1 MAIRKQDENGNYRL
15 YDVKSQQFIDEEP
28 LASSMGQIEH
38 QTSLS
43 VTGKIIDQ
51 DENIPV
57 EIDSE
62 TGMAVIGED
71 EAKIKAFIKEA
82 ISIDNFIETFN
93 DNSHETLLKL
103 LALQDNKHPLK
114 KGGVGIAYRTDA
126 LIMHCKM
133 ELSAEE
139 NVVFDAILGTM
150 SSFPENK
157 SYRIAPT
164 DFVKFSKYDNVQTLY
179 RTFRSGTKKLKDR
192 NLVFDEL
199 GPDGKDDIEV
209 PWFNVLRYHNA
220 TKDENAFIEFAPSD
234 FFKDLALCSQIVHG
248 AYGALEVTTQLR
260 GKYTIALYWFLE
272 NKKNYKTYPSAVPGI
287 FEMSMEELKHQF
299 SIPQSYGKTDM
310 ERRVLEPAKVSINNV
325 GECDFTFDYES
336 LKANGSVA
344 GYRFIIKNK
353 NYIDVKPEDVKV
365 IDVDPFEEQI
375 KMLIGMT
382 GLTFDDNEISS
393 IYKCAKRNNR
403 DAAFMMQ
410 VISAFKSRLDNSE
423 LESIDDNVAYLCAM
437 VENGTSA
444 KINAN
449 KTEKKT
455 NQFNNFSQREMNFD
469 ELEQKMLNKTN

>member
-1 MAIRKQDENGNYRL
+1 MAIRKLDENGNYRL
-15 YDVKSQQFIDEEP
+15 FDTKTQSFIDEEP
-28 LASSMGQIEH
+28 LASSIGQING

-43 VTGKIIDQ
+43 ASGTI
-51 DENIPV
+51 V
-57 EIDSE
+57 EIDDIKPAEVDE
-62 TGMAVIGED
+62 TGLSIPGED
-71 EAKIKAFIKEA
+71 EAQIKAFIKEA

-93 DNSHETLLKL
+93 ENSHLTLLKL

-114 KGGVGIAYRTDA
+114 KGGVNIAYRTDA

-133 ELSAEE
+133 EFSAEE

-150 SSFPENK
+150 STFPENR

-192 NLVFDEL
+192 HLVFDEL

-220 TKDENAFIEFAPSD
+220 TKDENAFIEFVPSD

-272 NKKNYKTYPSAVPGI
+272 NKKDFKTYKGAKPGI

-325 GECDFTFDYES
+325 QECDFTFDYLP

-344 GYRFIIKNK
+344 GYRFLITKK
-353 NYIDVKPEDVKV
+353 NYIDAKPEEVKI
-365 IDVDPFEEQI
+365 IDVDPFEDQI
-375 KMLIGMT
+375 KMLLDMT
-382 GLTFDDNEISS
+382 GVAFDSTEISN

-410 VISAFKSRLDNSE
+410 IISAFKTRLDNQE
-423 LESIDDNVAYLCAM
+423 LNDVEDRLAYLCAM
-437 VENGTSA
+437 IENGTSG
-444 KINAN
+444 KV
-449 KTEKKT
+449 TVSPTKKSS
-455 NQFNNFSQREMNFD
+455 NSFNNFSQRDDDLSEI
-469 ELEQKMLNKTN
+469 EKIMLNR

>member
-1 MAIRKQDENGNYRL
+1 MAIRKLDENGNYRL
-15 YDVKSQQFIDEEP
+15 FDTKTQRFIDDEP
-28 LASSMGQIEH
+28 LASPIGQIDH
-38 QTSLS
+38 QTSFS
-43 VTGKIIDQ
+43 ASGTVVDID
-51 DENIPV
+51 EVKPAEV
-57 EIDSE
+57 SE
-62 TGMAVIGED
+62 TGLTVQGED
-71 EAKIKAFIKEA
+71 EAQIKAFIKEA

-93 DNSHETLLKL
+93 ENSHLTLLKL
-103 LALQDNKHPLK
+103 LALQDNRHPLK
-114 KGGVGIAYRTDA
+114 KGGVNIAYRTDA

-133 ELSAEE
+133 EFSAEE

-150 SSFPENK
+150 STFPENRA
-157 SYRIAPT
+157 YRISPT

-220 TKDENAFIEFAPSD
+220 TKDENAFIEFVPSD

-272 NKKNYKTYPSAVPGI
+272 NKKDFKSYQSARPGI

-325 GECDFTFDYES
+325 QECDFTFDYAPIKS
-336 LKANGSVA
+336 NGAVA
-344 GYRFIIKNK
+344 GYRFIITKK
-353 NYIDVKPEDVKV
+353 NYIDAKPEDVKI
-365 IDVDPFEEQI
+365 IDVDPFEDQI
-375 KMLIGMT
+375 KMLLGMT
-382 GLTFDDNEISS
+382 GIVFEPAEISN

-403 DAAFMMQ
+403 DAAYMMQ
-410 VISAFKSRLDNSE
+410 VISGFKARLDNKE
-423 LESIDDNVAYLCAM
+423 LDAVEDQVAYLCAM
-437 VENGTSA
+437 IENGASSTIKDSQ
-444 KINAN
+444 
-449 KTEKKT
+449 KKK
-455 NQFNNFSQREMNFD
+455 NSNSFNNFAQRDDDLSEI
-469 ELEQKMLNKTN
+469 EKRMLSR